1 MRAIS
6 TVCAAAG
13 LLLSQ
18 VLAESIREINGNK
31 YQSSFLYKNVT
42 DVEGLVTAKGPK
54 GFYLRATTPGE
65 DDSTSDSIY
74 VYSPG
79 GAHEVSEG
87 DKVTLSGKV
96 IEYYKT
102 GYVSV
107 TQITGP
113 TGLKVTAGIKDV
125 EPVVI
130 GAKGRQPPT
139 EQFSSLDGGDILGLP
154 NNSSQ
159 IHKENPEL
167 QPDKYGMDFWESL
180 SGELVTLTGVHAI
193 SKPNQYGDTWAV
205 GDWKATGRNARG
217 GLTMRPKGSSPPK
230 GERKKEVEE

>member
-6 TVCAAAG
+6 TLCAAGG

-18 VLAESIREINGNK
+18 VVAESISEINGNK
-31 YQSSFLYKNVT
+31 YQSSFLYKNVS

-54 GFYLRATTPGE
+54 GFYLRSTSPDE
-65 DDSTSDSIY
+65 DDTTSDSIY
-74 VYSPG
+74 IYSPG
-79 GAHEVSEG
+79 GVHGVSEG

-107 TQITGP
+107 TQITDP
-113 TGLKVTAGIKDV
+113 TGLKVSAGTKDV

-154 NNSSQ
+154 NNASQ

-180 SGELVTLTGVHAI
+180 SGELVTLTGVRAI

-217 GLTMRPKGSSPPK
+217 GLTMRPKGNSALGK
-230 GERKKEVEE
+230 